1 MAGRMTAPLARTR
14 ARRPRLATLADVMA
28 PPREDKVQAAI
39 IAYVEA
45 AYPQVDIFHIPN
57 GANLSKAERGK
68 MKRQGRRRG
77 ILDLYLVWD
86 GGDGWLEVKR
96 PGFSPSDVSTE
107 QRRFIERQRTNRRNV
122 GIVASIDDVADYLI
136 RWRAPKGPAL

>member
-1 MAGRMTAPLARTR
+1 MTAPVARSR
-14 ARRPRLATLADVMA
+14 ARRPRLATLADVLA

-96 PGFSPSDVSTE
+96 PGYVPSDVSAE

-122 GIVASIDDVADYLI
+122 GVVVSIDDVADYLI